1 MCFFILFMWRN
12 KINALSAAF
21 SFNDSRV
28 LTVHASIPMLVK
40 YGSRTSDLFG
50 RIKKTYSVPWHRI
63 VPTRWIRCR
72 YPHRFE
78 GAWTLNRFSWKWAYL
93 LPLWL
98 LLSNTLQEGGR
109 EISPM
114 FILHGPD
121 WVWGHALLMPFSLRN
136 TFVGKLITRPQRGM
150 PCYFKVSKLDIIAQ
164 AIENREDMRYLL
176 VDSNLLLTFK
186 PNLSLYSFSFT
197 LRLPNR
203 PCVRSALA
211 SSKTC
216 WIFIPPVLCWSL
228 LLLNSSSP
236 VLLSVFNEDCAVGGR
251 NYIRH
256 SCFQKNWLTDLFW
269 EGM

>member
-1 MCFFILFMWRN
+1 MWRN

-114 FILHGPD
+114 FFLYGPD

-136 TFVGKLITRPQRGM
+136 TFVGKLTSTLSM
-150 PCYFKVSKLDIIAQ
+150 MASKGDAVLFQGKQ
-164 AIENREDMRYLL
+164 AWFYCPSYRESWRHEVFAYWLELVPYLQA
-176 VDSNLLLTFK
+176 K
-186 PNLSLYSFSFT
+186 
-197 LRLPNR
+197 
-203 PCVRSALA
+203 
-211 SSKTC
+211 
-216 WIFIPPVLCWSL
+216 I
-228 LLLNSSSP
+228 
-236 VLLSVFNEDCAVGGR
+236 VFV
-251 NYIRH
+251 
-256 SCFQKNWLTDLFW
+256 
-269 EGM
+269 